1 MGIHDSTYC
10 EAYKYLD
17 GEIIK
22 PAVAE
27 VNKTISIVITLEV
40 RKRGRAVTV
49 IRIVIIPNP
58 QLDILSLDD
67 GVGLRTALVCD
78 LLRPLGVRNRSV
90 RRWTAQ
96 HGEYIVASRW
106 IMSRVNP
113 E

>member
-10 EAYKYLD
+10 QAYKYLD

-49 IRIVIIPNP
+49 IRIAIIPNP

-67 GVGLRTALVCD
+67 GVELRTAPVHD
-78 LLRPLGVRNRSV
+78 LIRALGVRNRSGRPWV
-90 RRWTAQ
+90 AK
-96 HGEYIVASRW
+96 HGRNIVVSRW

-113 E
+113 D